1 VLTAVSE
8 DQVQDHL
15 KSLKVHISMGQ
26 NEIHPWV
33 LREPEDEVAKP
44 LSITF
49 EKSWQSGKVP
59 TDLKRGNISPIFKKG
74 KKDPGNYRPVSLTP
88 LPGKI
93 MAQILLKAPLRH
105 IESKN
110 EVIGCNQH
118 GLTKGKLNECML

>member
-1 VLTAVSE
+1 MLTAVSE

-74 KKDPGNYRPVSLTP
+74 KRRSRELQGSQSPLCAWQDHGADPPEGCTKTH
-88 LPGKI
+88 GK
-93 MAQILLKAPLRH
+93 
-105 IESKN
+105 
-110 EVIGCNQH
+110 
-118 GLTKGKLNECML
+118 